1 MFRRVLKEPLL
12 HFLVLG
18 AAIFVVFHV
27 TRDPSANRA
36 DRIVVSSGSVAQMIE
51 GFTRTWQRPPTEQE
65 LQGLINDYIK
75 EEVLYREA
83 ISLGLDRDDTIVRRR
98 MSQKLDFLSEDLN
111 RLPDPTQ
118 NQLREFLAKHPE
130 KFRIGTKISF
140 TQIYFNPDR
149 RGAATQQDVE
159 ELRKRI
165 LENNGSIDL
174 TQVGDPF
181 LLQPDQD
188 SLLEADI
195 EKLFGAAFASEL
207 LKIKPGQ
214 WTGPLKSEYGLHLV
228 VVRARTEGRLPDLS
242 EIRSQVQREWTDT
255 QRRERKVNFYKNL
268 REKYTVKVDLPEHLK
283 NVAELKGTE

>member
-1 MFRRVLKEPLL
+1 MKFFREPLL

-18 AAIFVVFHV
+18 AAIFVIFHL

-36 DRIVVSSGSVAQMIE
+36 DHIVVSSGSVAQLIE

-83 ISLGLDRDDTIVRRR
+83 VSLGLDRDDTIVRRR
-98 MSQKLDFLSEDLN
+98 MSQKLDFLSEDLD

-118 NQLREFLAKHPE
+118 NQLREFLATHPE

-149 RGAATQQDVE
+149 RGPSTQQDVE
-159 ELRKRI
+159 DVRKKI

-195 EKLFGAAFASEL
+195 AKLFGAAFASEL
-207 LKIKPGQ
+207 LKIKPGE
-214 WTGPLKSEYGLHLV
+214 WTGPLQSEYGLHLV
-228 VVRARTEGRLPDLS
+228 VVRERTEGRLPDLS

-255 QRRERKVNFYKNL
+255 QRRERKINFYKNL
-268 REKYTVKVDLPEHLK
+268 REKYTVQVDLPKHSK
-283 NVAELKGTE
+283 NVAQLKETP